1 MSTNWPPRLMSGER
15 CNCKTLHFKFSQ
27 YFCLPRFNVDCVDWI
42 TEAEK
47 ETLKEKLKSIVTK
60 DGWILVKSDKTRSQS
75 LNQKDA
81 IEKMNN
87 LVNEALKPPEPKF
100 SEEEL
105 LRMKR
110 GKAKANK
117 ERLKDKKFRG
127 DTKRDRRGPPL

>member
-1 MSTNWPPRLMSGER
+1 M
-15 CNCKTLHFKFSQ
+15 
-27 YFCLPRFNVDCVDWI
+27 
-42 TEAEK
+42 TESEK
-47 ETLKEKLKSIVTK
+47 EVLRMKLRNIITK

-81 IEKMNN
+81 IEKMND
-87 LVNEALKPPEPKF
+87 LVSEALKPPEPKF

-110 GKAKANK
+110 GKVKANK

>member
-1 MSTNWPPRLMSGER
+1 M
-15 CNCKTLHFKFSQ
+15 
-27 YFCLPRFNVDCVDWI
+27 
-42 TEAEK
+42 
-47 ETLKEKLKSIVTK
+47 KEKLKSIVTK

-117 ERLKDKKFRG
+117 ERLKDKKLRG